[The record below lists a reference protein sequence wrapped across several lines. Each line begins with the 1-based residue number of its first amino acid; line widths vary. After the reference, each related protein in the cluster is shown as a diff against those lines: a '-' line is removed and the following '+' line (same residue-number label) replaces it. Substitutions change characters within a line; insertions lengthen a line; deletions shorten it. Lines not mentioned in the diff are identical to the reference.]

1 MITIYSVVISV
12 YTHIDTQKEYVYL
25 YIYMSKFLY
34 YYDMAFSL
42 GQMITFIINLINFYN
57 FSWYI

>member
-12 YTHIDTQKEYVYL
+12 YTHIDTQNEYVYL